1 MGNLTDV
8 VFCLL
13 QALFSLFIAPDA
25 KNILKPS
32 SIVRGHGG

>member
-1 MGNLTDV
+1 

-25 KNILKPS
+25 KNISEAVEL
-32 SIVRGHGG
+32 VRGHGG